1 MQKRRTLALAALLL
15 GVLVSCRRT
24 ETIAAGFENAEAGW
38 GLTLPASWD
47 EERWRVLTSPAAS
60 EPKPLHA
67 TLFVYLPTDTA
78 LRPEALLEIAVYG
91 APEWKTLAA
100 EPGPPQG
107 ELLAERDGRAYVAA
121 LPQSNPYPPGSDAA
135 KGFETM
141 TLTPAAVKR
150 AFHLR

>member
-1 MQKRRTLALAALLL
+1 MQKRRSFVLSLLLL
-15 GVLVSCRRT
+15 GVLLSCRRT
-24 ETIAAGFENAEAGW
+24 ETVVAGFENAEAGW

-47 EERWRVLTSPAAS
+47 EERWRVLTPKRAG

-67 TLFVYLPTDTA
+67 TLFVYLPEDTA
-78 LRPEALLEIAVYG
+78 LRPEALLEIAVHG
-91 APEWKTLAA
+91 AAEWKTLAA
-100 EPGPPQG
+100 EPGPPPG
-107 ELLAERDGRAYVAA
+107 ELLAERDGRAYVAS

-141 TLTPAAVKR
+141 TLTPDAVKR